1 MLPAV
6 SFTNWFCWRQY
17 YRLCQNNFN
26 YYPNKFTYTHMS
38 LFATTSKDHYQQS
51 IYLIQFCK
59 QYWTSPTFW
68 PSSVG
73 TLLTQ
78 LSPAIT
84 PPPLSGLFYFQSP
97 RLFSSVS
104 SVANCRLPFFKHF
117 LWSTGDTLFLLFSSF
132 RKRKTYRT
140 FWRHHSGALISS
152 KKKVPLNALFL
163 FFFFQSHAPLLLCIF
178 ARQLAQLHFECF

>member
-1 MLPAV
+1 
-6 SFTNWFCWRQY
+6 
-17 YRLCQNNFN
+17 
-26 YYPNKFTYTHMS
+26 MS

-163 FFFFQSHAPLLLCIF
+163 FFLPITCTAAALHFCPSTCATTFWVLLTLDHLQMIRRYNLSLLLVFNCYN
-178 ARQLAQLHFECF
+178 